1 MNYHSD
7 DYIMRGIGDHWVEAL
22 KTLPHNQLVGIFNQG
37 SGNYGLD
44 YKGSDI
50 DTKVL
55 VLPTLRDIALNTK
68 PISTTHVR
76 ANEEHIDLKDVRLY
90 LQLFRKGN
98 INFVEILFTPYYIAA
113 GRYEDLVSQLR
124 GNAEAIAR
132 LNPYRSVKAMK
143 GMALEKYHALKHE
156 YPSKAQIIQE
166 VGYDPKQ
173 LSHLVR
179 VKEFM
184 ERFIA
189 GEPYADCLVSKE
201 PEYLLQLKT
210 QSMPLSHAEELAAVN
225 LYEVEQMGD
234 QFCAQVPD
242 EEDIVMVEFLEQI
255 QYDLIRRAIQ
265 KELG

>member
-7 DYIMRGIGDHWVEAL
+7 EYIMKGIQEHWAEANA
-22 KTLPHNQLVGIFNQG
+22 TLPNNQLVGIFNQG

-76 ANEEHIDLKDVRLY
+76 ANEEHIDLKDARLY
-90 LQLFRKGN
+90 IQLFRKGN

-113 GRYEDLVSQLR
+113 AGYEDLVSQLR
-124 GNAEAIAR
+124 ANAEAIAHM
-132 LNPYRSVKAMK
+132 NPYRSVKAMK
-143 GMALEKYHALKHE
+143 GTALEKYHALKHE
-156 YPSKAQIIQE
+156 YPSKVDIIQK

-184 ERFIA
+184 ERFMA
-189 GEPYADCLVSKE
+189 GEPYADCLISKE
-201 PEYLLQLKT
+201 PEYLLRLKT
-210 QSMPLSHAEELAAVN
+210 QGIPLSQAEELAAVS
-225 LYEVEQMGD
+225 LYEVDQMAD
-234 QFCAQVPD
+234 RFCAQVPD
-242 EEDIVMVEFLEQI
+242 EEDAVMAEFLEEM
-255 QYDLIRRAIQ
+255 QYNLIKRAVQ
-265 KELG
+265 KELE